1 MSEKKKKRKLSLILT
16 SIVVVAVIATVIV
29 VVSGKMP
36 GLSGAE
42 EGQNKLPVE
51 VTDEKGKA
59 EIIEK
64 QDASYERWLAAG
76 MVTAVSMQYPDF
88 EIQHIYLAS
97 ENDIGDKMESEG
109 AYVLCMSDG
118 KQICI
123 YSEPLEEER
132 SDKGTIDLYTKDLSF
147 ATFEETDV
155 DESALE
161 QYTEVSMDDLSELI
175 SQSMLVSL
183 YEH

>member
-97 ENDIGDKMESEG
+97 EHDISPPVG
-109 AYVLCMSDG
+109 
-118 KQICI
+118 
-123 YSEPLEEER
+123 SEPLSSAVFLDPLLPDLPLKYFLICQKSFR
-132 SDKGTIDLYTKDLSF
+132 S
-147 ATFEETDV
+147 
-155 DESALE
+155 
-161 QYTEVSMDDLSELI
+161 
-175 SQSMLVSL
+175 
-183 YEH
+183 